1 MADQNEKTSFETGIF
16 VPILVPDFDETDENF
31 NERSRN
37 RWERFRLLPEAIQE
51 KVSGDR
57 TADAISKMAE
67 SFDLER
73 SQIIAVSRAI
83 RRYYFGEITASGI
96 LAVIAQETGLAPDIC
111 EKIHRSILAEIIN
124 ENGTGKEPERKMS
137 KMAIVEALRKFP
149 EIGEQRITSDQIELK
164 SFPYPVRPSIKNW
177 ISDYTFNVGLKNKDS
192 LIRNGYLFRNPNTA
206 KLSDHDRARLLEILK
221 SFDEGIAVSVDEN
234 RKLIVFSDQLPKPNP
249 VPMASRPKTA
259 PVPQVQ
265 LRDHQAVSAP
275 AKKQDDFLNERLGA
289 WRKEAGTKPE
299 TGKTPPIR
307 TEKDPVE
314 SRPKPIGHEY
324 DSRMTF
330 SSPQRLP
337 IEKNIPTI
345 QEKKVFSRIEAAPVR
360 KAISEPVDLSKIK
373 PVPATGLPAARNV
386 VDLREE

>member
-57 TADAISKMAE
+57 TADAISRMAG

-83 RRYYFGEITASGI
+83 RHYYFGEITASGI
-96 LAVIAQETGLAPDIC
+96 LAAIAQETGLAPNTC
-111 EKIHRSILAEIIN
+111 EKIHRSILAEVIN
-124 ENGTGKEPERKMS
+124 ENGIGKEPERKTA

-192 LIRNGYLFRNPNTA
+192 LVRNGYLFRNPNTA
-206 KLSDHDRARLLEILK
+206 KLSDRDRARLLEILK

-249 VPMASRPKTA
+249 IPTAIRPKTA

-265 LRDHQAVSAP
+265 PRDRQMAAAP
-275 AKKQDDFLNERLGA
+275 TKNQDDLLNERLGA

-299 TGKTPPIR
+299 IGKIPPIR
-307 TEKDPVE
+307 TENSRIE
-314 SRPKPIGHEY
+314 NRPKPIGHEY
-324 DSRMTF
+324 DSKMTF

-345 QEKKVFSRIEAAPVR
+345 QGKKVFPRIEAAPTR